1 MKKSLTFKDM
11 VLMTMTAI
19 LGLRW
24 VAVSAKY
31 GASCAV
37 LWGIAALLFFIP
49 SALVAAELGGKYPEQ
64 GGLSVWVT
72 KAYGEKMGFLVS
84 WLNWVSK
91 LFFYPGFVTYAAVT
105 FAYVID
111 PSLANNK
118 LYNLFMVL
126 GIFWFI
132 TIWSFRGTGNSK
144 IFAVIGGL
152 VGSVLPALLI
162 IILGYASAF
171 VLKRP
176 LATTYTL
183 QGMIPD
189 FTNIAN
195 LALLSSVMFGLTGAE
210 VTAAFAGEVEDAKKT
225 IPKAIIFCAIFITIL
240 YILCSSAI
248 TFVVSPEKIG
258 AANGLIEA
266 FRLIT
271 EQFGIGQWFLTLMA
285 VLMTI
290 EALGGVSLYIMSPIT
305 MLFETSKNG
314 VLPPFLTKTNK
325 NGVPINALL
334 VQGIGI
340 SIVIIITTLL
350 PTVNAIYSILI
361 IMTAITGLI
370 PYLLMFASYIR
381 LKKMEKLQAKG
392 ESTEEFYEISK
403 SKQFSTFVSIV
414 GLISVIF
421 GIVTSFFPPSDYTT
435 TGQIVFFELLSIGG
449 PILLSWIG
457 WRMFSKYEQRR
468 DTSEIQSKN
477 NFVSK

>member
-1 MKKSLTFKDM
+1 MQKSLKFKDM

-37 LWGIAALLFFIP
+37 LWGISALLFFIP

-64 GGLSVWVT
+64 GGLSIWVT
-72 KAYGEKMGFLVS
+72 RAYGEKMGFLVS

-111 PSLANNK
+111 PNLANNK
-118 LYNLFMVL
+118 FYNLFMVL

-132 TIWSFRGTGNSK
+132 TLWSFRGTGNSK
-144 IFAVIGGL
+144 QFAVLGGL
-152 VGSVLPALLI
+152 VGSVIPALLV
-162 IILGYASAF
+162 IILGYVSAF

-176 LATTYTL
+176 LATHYTVST
-183 QGMIPD
+183 MIPD
-189 FTNIAN
+189 FSNISN

-210 VTAAFAGEVEDAKKT
+210 VTAAFAGEVENGKKV

-248 TFVVSPEKIG
+248 TFVVKPEDIG

-271 EQFGIGQWFLTLMA
+271 EKFGIGHWFLTLMSL
-285 VLMTI
+285 LMTV
-290 EALGGVSLYIMSPIT
+290 EALGGTSLYIMSPIT
-305 MLFETSKNG
+305 MLFETSKKG
-314 VLPPFLTKTNK
+314 VLPSSLTKTNK
-325 NGVPINALL
+325 NGVPTNALL
-334 VQGIGI
+334 VQAVGI
-340 SIVIIITTLL
+340 SIVIAITTLL

-370 PYLLMFASYIR
+370 PYLLMFSAYIKI
-381 LKKMEKLQAKG
+381 KKREKT
-392 ESTEEFYEISK
+392 ETNSTEDFYEISK
-403 SKQFSTFVSIV
+403 SKNFSIV
-414 GLISVIF
+414 VGIIGFLSVVF

-435 TGQIVFFELLSIGG
+435 TRQIIFFELLSIGG

-457 WRMFSKYEQRR
+457 WKMFGNYEKKKSQQKI
-468 DTSEIQSKN
+468 SG
-477 NFVSK
+477 